1 MSTNISIFEQ
11 ADVGVA
17 SHRAPSA
24 LSKELAKGHGG
35 IGSRRIQT
43 NVNGTFKRLVNN
55 EQIGDALRGEINVL
69 ILWALSSVSRIYYK
83 EKYDANKD
91 ATLPNCWSNMGDKPE
106 EAASDAQHANCADC
120 PQNIKGSGD
129 NGGRACRYQR
139 RISLLVEGDTTGDI
153 YQFNIPAKSLFGKG
167 TGHTHP
173 FESYLTYL
181 AANGEDLD
189 NVVTKIRYDDNADTM
204 ELLFTPLRHI
214 NDAEYALVQECQLKP
229 DAQRYTKIT
238 VAQADQVTKLPFLAE
253 PVVDAAPAPAPAPAP
268 AAVIRVDEPDD
279 PIEEP
284 VVRKVT
290 KDPKP
295 IKDDI
300 ADVLSAWADDE

>member
-1 MSTNISIFEQ
+1 
-11 ADVGVA
+11 
-17 SHRAPSA
+17 
-24 LSKELAKGHGG
+24 
-35 IGSRRIQT
+35 
-43 NVNGTFKRLVNN
+43 
-55 EQIGDALRGEINVL
+55 
-69 ILWALSSVSRIYYK
+69 
-83 EKYDANKD
+83 
-91 ATLPNCWSNMGDKPE
+91 
-106 EAASDAQHANCADC
+106 
-120 PQNIKGSGD
+120 
-129 NGGRACRYQR
+129 
-139 RISLLVEGDTTGDI
+139 
-153 YQFNIPAKSLFGKG
+153 
-167 TGHTHP
+167 
-173 FESYLTYL
+173 L

>member
-1 MSTNISIFEQ
+1 M
-11 ADVGVA
+11 
-17 SHRAPSA
+17 
-24 LSKELAKGHGG
+24 
-35 IGSRRIQT
+35 
-43 NVNGTFKRLVNN
+43 
-55 EQIGDALRGEINVL
+55 
-69 ILWALSSVSRIYYK
+69 
-83 EKYDANKD
+83 
-91 ATLPNCWSNMGDKPE
+91 
-106 EAASDAQHANCADC
+106 
-120 PQNIKGSGD
+120 
-129 NGGRACRYQR
+129 
-139 RISLLVEGDTTGDI
+139 
-153 YQFNIPAKSLFGKG
+153 FGKG